1 MFIIALF
8 PILSALL
15 GWVVFKIFSI
25 LMTQNIEKQKGS
37 LFSKISL
44 TDSNSSEGV
53 NSPFLKKNWE
63 QITQF
68 VTEPLINKIQFA
80 GTILGFVL
88 GILFVLMVLVYG
100 YIYNM
105 M

>member
-1 MFIIALF
+1 MFIIRLF
-8 PILSALL
+8 PSLAALL
-15 GWVVFKIFSI
+15 GWIVFKIFSI
-25 LMTQNIEKQKGS
+25 LMSANIEKQQTK
-37 LFSKISL
+37 LLNKI
-44 TDSNSSEGV
+44 NSGNAAKDAIHTSW
-53 NSPFLKKNWE
+53 N

-68 VTEPLINKIQFA
+68 VTEPLISKIQFA

-100 YIYNM
+100 YINNM